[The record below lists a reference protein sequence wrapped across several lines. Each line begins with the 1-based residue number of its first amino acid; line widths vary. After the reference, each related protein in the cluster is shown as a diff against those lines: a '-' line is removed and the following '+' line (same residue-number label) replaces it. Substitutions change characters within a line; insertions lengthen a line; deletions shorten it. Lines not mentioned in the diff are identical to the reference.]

1 MSGEIGPERQEHDA
15 ADIEEM
21 RTQVAWLEA
30 RGWSIGE
37 DGLWRHPD
45 KAADV
50 GMSHSH
56 AFTVEARTADP
67 SGSQVLEAGPGA
79 GTPDLYK
86 PDEPDQPA
94 NS

>member
-21 RTQVAWLEA
+21 RSQVAWLDE
-30 RGWSIGE
+30 RGWMIGA

-50 GMSHSH
+50 GLTHSQ
-56 AFTVEARTADP
+56 AFTVEARTGDRSP
-67 SGSQVLEAGPGA
+67 SHVLDAGPGDPA
-79 GTPDLYK
+79 RAVHE
-86 PDEPDQPA
+86 PDERVD
-94 NS
+94 SL